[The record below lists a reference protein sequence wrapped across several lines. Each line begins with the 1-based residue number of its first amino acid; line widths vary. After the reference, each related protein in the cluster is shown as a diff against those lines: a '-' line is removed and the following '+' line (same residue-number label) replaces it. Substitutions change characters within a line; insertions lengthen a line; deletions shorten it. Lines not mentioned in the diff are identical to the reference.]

1 MTLRETYNRAV
12 ARLRPLYGDAEAR
25 AVVERLFDER
35 YGIDRLKRVTD
46 GDTPFVETES
56 WESDLRRLEAW
67 EPVQY
72 VIGSES
78 FYGRRFALSRETLIP
93 RSETEMMVRKILRGE
108 PRQRIL
114 DIGTGSGAIAVTLA
128 AEWPTAQVEAWDIST
143 AALETAA
150 ENAQRHGVG
159 QRVRCV
165 ERDVLHYCPAPHT
178 TPFDLVVSNPPYVLD
193 SERAAMRDNVTRY
206 EPPRALYVPDSDP
219 LRFYRAIAQLPIV
232 AHGGELW
239 FEINERFGQAVA
251 ELLHAS
257 GYDKVRIR
265 PDLHGRDRFVT
276 GRNANSSNNTL

>member
-1 MTLRETYNRAV
+1 MTLRETYNHAV
-12 ARLRPLYGDAEAR
+12 TRLRPLYGDAEAR

-35 YGIDRLKRVTD
+35 YGIDRLSRVTD
-46 GDTPFVETES
+46 GERTFSETES

-78 FYGRRFALSRETLIP
+78 FYGRSFALSRETLIP
-93 RSETEMMVRKILRGE
+93 RSETEIMVREILRGG
-108 PRQRIL
+108 PRQRVL

-150 ENAQRHGVG
+150 ENAKRHGVA
-159 QRVRCV
+159 QRTRCV
-165 ERDVLHYCPAPHT
+165 EQDVLHYCPPPDTA
-178 TPFDLVVSNPPYVLD
+178 PFDLVVSNPPYVLD
-193 SERAAMRDNVTRY
+193 SERTAMRNNVTRY

-219 LRFYRAIAQLPIV
+219 LRFYRAIVQLPLLT
-232 AHGGELW
+232 HGGELW
-239 FEINERFGQAVA
+239 FEINERFGQEVA
-251 ELLHAS
+251 ALLHSS
-257 GYDKVRIR
+257 GYDSVRIL

-276 GRNANSSNNTL
+276 GRKVCFSDTTL